1 MWTHQ
6 CVRVCVSVL
15 ECVFVSNPSPRG
27 CVGVCAVRWV
37 GEVDR
42 PLAQALE
49 GWVLQQAVTGLTLR
63 GELDQ
68 AETLCSQVHTHLK
81 HS

>member
-1 MWTHQ
+1 M
-6 CVRVCVSVL
+6 C
-15 ECVFVSNPSPRG
+15 
-27 CVGVCAVRWV
+27 VCAVRCV
-37 GEVDR
+37 EEVDR